1 MGRGAR
7 PFGQGCSSIWAGVTF
22 EEHMAEELYIPDCIE
37 QRGSGNTGRLFVKGP
52 IPLGWVKSACQAGAA
67 ELAWYLRY
75 KEGLT
80 RSKIIHIRPGEM
92 KVFGLSEKVRRRQV
106 KALEV
111 AGLVKIISRP
121 GQSHRLVILDSPSG
135 GGL

>member
-1 MGRGAR
+1 
-7 PFGQGCSSIWAGVTF
+7 
-22 EEHMAEELYIPDCIE
+22 MAEELYIPDCIE
-37 QRGSGNTGRLFVKGP
+37 QRGSGKPFVKGP
-52 IPLGWVKSACQAGAA
+52 IPLDWVKSACQAGAA

-80 RSKIIHIRPGEM
+80 KSKTIHIRPGEM

-111 AGLVKIISRP
+111 AGLAQVRHQGP
-121 GQSHRLVILDSPSG
+121 
-135 GGL
+135 